1 MIRKKHRS
9 QTMARSH
16 RRRLIHE
23 ATKRR
28 IRQRL
33 HEISTTQHD
42 LRVEDAYTMFV
53 ELAPGGRDDYYPD
66 RKWAEDQ
73 VADML
78 QDEWGASGY
87 EAREIM
93 EKAKDRFRGL
103 YA

>member
-1 MIRKKHRS
+1 MNNKHKYLKSIR
-9 QTMARSH
+9 

-33 HEISTTQHD
+33 HEISASRHD
-42 LRVEDAYTMFV
+42 PRVEEAYEMFRDL
-53 ELAPGGRDDYYPD
+53 EPRARDDYYPD

-73 VADML
+73 VSDML
-78 QDEWGASGY
+78 RDKWGASGY